1 MATKVIQDWTD
12 STVLLKFGEHKDVRY
27 KVYQDGAKVL
37 QQIRDPDDFPIYTL
51 ELPPGL
57 CMEKQ
62 SYEVLLR
69 YVLLDLLGSDSGRKR
84 GMNQLDHCLQ
94 KISWGKIDGA
104 LQKEVADKILELL
117 EQEKASLGTREKTL
131 FAQAITS
138 LSASINSFCQQD
150 ETPLKRCLT
159 SLQKVITPENEPDES
174 YAQRDDESEDTSY
187 EMLVS
192 TVKMI
197 KGQIF

>member
-1 MATKVIQDWTD
+1 M
-12 STVLLKFGEHKDVRY
+12 GN
-27 KVYQDGAKVL
+27 
-37 QQIRDPDDFPIYTL
+37 
-51 ELPPGL
+51 
-57 CMEKQ
+57 
-62 SYEVLLR
+62 
-69 YVLLDLLGSDSGRKR
+69 R
-84 GMNQLDHCLQ
+84 GMNQLDTCLQ
-94 KISWGKIDGA
+94 KVLGGQIDGD
-104 LQKEVADKILELL
+104 LKNEVADKILELL
-117 EQEKASLGTREKTL
+117 EQEKASLGTRKKTL

-138 LSASINSFCQQD
+138 LSASINSFCLQD

-159 SLQKVITPENEPDES
+159 PLQKVVSPENEPDES

>member
-1 MATKVIQDWTD
+1 M
-12 STVLLKFGEHKDVRY
+12 
-27 KVYQDGAKVL
+27 
-37 QQIRDPDDFPIYTL
+37 
-51 ELPPGL
+51 
-57 CMEKQ
+57 
-62 SYEVLLR
+62 
-69 YVLLDLLGSDSGRKR
+69 LLDLLGSDSGRNR

-117 EQEKASLGTREKTL
+117 EQEKASLGTRKKTL
-131 FAQAITS
+131 FAQAITV
-138 LSASINSFCQQD
+138 LSTSINSIYQS
-150 ETPLKRCLT
+150 EKTGLRSCLIT
-159 SLQKVITPENEPDES
+159 LQKAMTPENRRDDP
-174 YAQRDDESEDTSY
+174 YAQTDDESEDTSY